1 VIELAV
7 SVPTQTGARQ
17 VGYGLSI
24 GQMLVALNAQSLLT
38 YLRQSMK
45 AWFRVGIATTIGGKS
60 GTLQPPVRNT
70 ASDSVLAVYITE
82 QKPTK
87 TRNSPRLEPCNKE
100 GV

>member
-1 VIELAV
+1 M
-7 SVPTQTGARQ
+7 GARQ

-24 GQMLVALNAQSLLT
+24 GQMGVVLNAQSLLT
-38 YLRQSMK
+38 YPRQDTK
-45 AWFRVGIATTIGGKS
+45 AWFRVGIATMIGGQF
-60 GTLQPPVRNT
+60 GILPPPVRNM

-87 TRNSPRLEPCNKE
+87 TRNSLRLEPCNKE

>member
-1 VIELAV
+1 
-7 SVPTQTGARQ
+7 
-17 VGYGLSI
+17 
-24 GQMLVALNAQSLLT
+24 MLVALNAQSLLT
-38 YLRQSMK
+38 YLRQDTK

-87 TRNSPRLEPCNKE
+87 TRNSLRLEPCNKE